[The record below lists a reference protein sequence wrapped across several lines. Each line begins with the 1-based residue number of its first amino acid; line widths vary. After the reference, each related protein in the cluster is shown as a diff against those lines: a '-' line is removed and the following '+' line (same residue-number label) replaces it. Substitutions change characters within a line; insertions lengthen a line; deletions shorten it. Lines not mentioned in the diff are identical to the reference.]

1 MGKIR
6 DVCRK
11 LETRVRGSNGGCGI
25 GGIRVLQEF
34 PMGILLADSGVGLDL
49 SNAPGSCS
57 VDLNYTKLYLANCTL
72 R

>member
-11 LETRVRGSNGGCGI
+11 LETRVRGSNGGCVI

-34 PMGILLADSGVGLDL
+34 PMGILAGSGVGLDL

-57 VDLNYTKLYLANCTL
+57 VDLSYTTDLANCTL

>member
-1 MGKIR
+1 MGKTR

-11 LETRVRGSNGGCGI
+11 LETRVRGSNGGCVI

-34 PMGILLADSGVGLDL
+34 PMGILLAGSGVGLDL

-57 VDLNYTKLYLANCTL
+57 VDLSYTTDLANCTL